1 MGQLLFFS
9 ATHQKTTSIFH
20 MKQRG
25 ARVSLSL
32 GLWIIV
38 PRRQQAHNM
47 CSFLLTMSDVDGW
60 IAFSDVSNS
69 CEKGKAKYDT
79 NAQKTRVATPCIAP
93 REEGNGNG
101 LATNAIQSVA
111 ACLARERETASP
123 QPDARIISPSM
134 PHWKPTDRGSSSHY
148 FPMQVC
154 ESKQK

>member
-1 MGQLLFFS
+1 
-9 ATHQKTTSIFH
+9 
-20 MKQRG
+20 
-25 ARVSLSL
+25 
-32 GLWIIV
+32 
-38 PRRQQAHNM
+38 M

-111 ACLARERETASP
+111 ACLARARERLPPCSQTPVLYPP
-123 QPDARIISPSM
+123 QCHIEKQNDTTGAPPNAHPLTIFQCRAGN
-134 PHWKPTDRGSSSHY
+134 HSSSKLICKLSG
-148 FPMQVC
+148 FPRYQAWNLNTVSN
-154 ESKQK
+154 EGAYRTLSSSN

>member
-1 MGQLLFFS
+1 
-9 ATHQKTTSIFH
+9 

-25 ARVSLSL
+25 ERVSLSL

-111 ACLARERETASP
+111 ACLARARERLPPCSQTPVLYPP
-123 QPDARIISPSM
+123 QCHIE
-134 PHWKPTDRGSSSHY
+134 KPNDRGPAQRSSSHY
-148 FPMQVC
+148 FPMQDW
-154 ESKQK
+154 ESKLK